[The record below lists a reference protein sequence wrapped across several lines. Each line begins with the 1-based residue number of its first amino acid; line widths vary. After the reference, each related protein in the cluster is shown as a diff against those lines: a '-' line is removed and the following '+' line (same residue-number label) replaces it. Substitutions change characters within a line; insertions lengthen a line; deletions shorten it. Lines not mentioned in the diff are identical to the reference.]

1 MSEFRKGYIILNQER
16 TDELEAEGYAREL
29 MRRVQAA
36 RKKAGMSKLD
46 SIDLFIRVDEELKE
60 ILKDWHEQIKDKVG
74 ANQMRISDLEPAK
87 KHEFVSEDEIKGKKI
102 EIGFDKV

>member
-1 MSEFRKGYIILNQER
+1 MKKISLVIFIVSVFIILWMGNNLFAQPPQ
-16 TDELEAEGYAREL
+16 DEKNE
-29 MRRVQAA
+29 V
-36 RKKAGMSKLD
+36 
-46 SIDLFIRVDEELKE
+46 
-60 ILKDWHEQIKDKVG
+60 KDKVG